1 MINCFVR
8 ALRSRRP
15 SIRGEGL
22 EAMAEDKDFRV
33 RVRSAAYSA
42 MGELMQAQVD
52 HLQAEVRIRTVRQR
66 NPNAAN
72 CENGAANFSSYCN
85 KGPEVTKR

>member
-33 RVRSAAYSA
+33 RVRSAYSA
-42 MGELMQAQVD
+42 MGELMQAKVD
-52 HLQAEVRIRTVRQR
+52 HLQGEVRIRTVRQR

-72 CENGAANFSSYCN
+72 CENGAANFSWYCN
-85 KGPEVTKR
+85 KGPEVTDW